1 MVTGDRA
8 DAAETIGAAL
18 DLDTVLAGRSP
29 SEKVEAVATESQLHP
44 TAMVGDG
51 INDAPALAAADI
63 GIAMGARGATASSE
77 AADVVILVDRLDRV
91 AEALKIARRTSGIAR
106 QSIIAGMALSA
117 LAMMAAALGG
127 LTPVAA
133 ALTQEAIDVLVILN
147 ALRALFSGE
156 RSILRLRPSIS
167 TDALRHDHS
176 TLERSLDRLREIADA
191 LDDANPANALALIRE
206 ADTLVQK
213 TVVEHEHMDEASL
226 FPKLSAGLP
235 DLSGLAAM
243 SRAHREIQHL
253 ATLLTRLSCG
263 LSQGD
268 IDRYLIR
275 DAQRVIESLEALV
288 RLHNAQE
295 EDIYEHALA
304 A

>member
-1 MVTGDRA
+1 
-8 DAAETIGAAL
+8 
-18 DLDTVLAGRSP
+18 
-29 SEKVEAVATESQLHP
+29 
-44 TAMVGDG
+44 MVGDG

-91 AEALKIARRTSGIAR
+91 AEALKIARRTSGSRAEHHR
-106 QSIIAGMALSA
+106 RHGAVGSGDDGW
-117 LAMMAAALGG
+117 ALGG

-213 TVVEHEHMDEASL
+213 TVVEHEHMDETSL

-253 ATLLTRLSCG
+253 ATLLTLSCG

-268 IDRYLIR
+268 IDHYLIR
-275 DAQRVIESLEALV
+275 DAQRVIDSLEALV

-295 EDIYEHALA
+295 EDIYEHALQREFDGPA
-304 A
+304 LASLLQQRNQCESLPSANPTVLASRQCAGRRRPRCRRK